1 MIVEESLTFI
11 VLTTQTRI
19 IHFVHVYYMIKIFD
33 VFRSISCVLYGILDT
48 QDINLSL
55 WYLIGPLKLI
65 IESDISFSNFTS
77 PLTMRMIH
85 IHIHSLTLTHKTPW
99 KNLVK
104 GQKLCGFF
112 PTFFRDVSILVS
124 EILK

>member
-55 WYLIGPLKLI
+55 QDLLDTLKFI
-65 IESDISFSNFTS
+65 IESDIS
-77 PLTMRMIH
+77 
-85 IHIHSLTLTHKTPW
+85 
-99 KNLVK
+99 
-104 GQKLCGFF
+104 C
-112 PTFFRDVSILVS
+112 
-124 EILK
+124 